1 VKKTAFMAWV
11 DRKIK
16 SDPGL
21 KKMVQENLAEMR
33 LEQELA
39 ALRARRGMT
48 QKELAARMG
57 VSQPVIAKLE
67 SGAMD
72 PGDALIRKLE
82 NELGIKL
89 KERVE
94 SVAVKKQT
102 ASGSLT
108 LGDLVKMQEKP
119 D

>member
-1 VKKTAFMAWV
+1 MRVKKSAFMTWV

-21 KKMVQENLAEMR
+21 KKMVQENLVQMR
-33 LEQELA
+33 LEREFA

-67 SGAMD
+67 SG
-72 PGDALIRKLE
+72 R
-82 NELGIKL
+82 
-89 KERVE
+89 
-94 SVAVKKQT
+94 
-102 ASGSLT
+102 
-108 LGDLVKMQEKP
+108 
-119 D
+119 

>member
-1 VKKTAFMAWV
+1 MRVKKTAFMAWV

-67 SGAMD
+67 SGRVKNLKLRTLSRWTT
-72 PGDALIRKLE
+72 AL
-82 NELGIKL
+82 GGQL
-89 KERVE
+89 KIAVE
-94 SVAVKKQT
+94 TNNRRQAKT
-102 ASGSLT
+102 GSR
-108 LGDLVKMQEKP
+108 
-119 D
+119 